1 MYVMARCSVKQSQ
14 NIIRKVKIKKQG
26 IGKKNTGKMLN
37 EIYLI
42 AFILSVRQ
50 LLVWFYLHQEKLF
63 TKPVMNLV
71 LTLTNYNYLV

>member
-14 NIIRKVKIKKQG
+14 NIIRKVKKQG

-63 TKPVMNLV
+63 T
-71 LTLTNYNYLV
+71 

>member
-50 LLVWFYLHQEKLF
+50 LLAWFYLHQEKLF
-63 TKPVMNLV
+63 T
-71 LTLTNYNYLV
+71 

>member
-1 MYVMARCSVKQSQ
+1 MDRCSVKQSQ

-26 IGKKNTGKMLN
+26 TGKKNTGKMLN
-37 EIYLI
+37 EIYFI

-63 TKPVMNLV
+63 T
-71 LTLTNYNYLV
+71 

>member
-42 AFILSVRQ
+42 AFILSVRP

-63 TKPVMNLV
+63 T
-71 LTLTNYNYLV
+71 